1 MSHNKETHVF
11 QTEVKQLLKLMI
23 HALYSN
29 KEIFL
34 RELIS
39 NSSDALDKLRF
50 EMVSNDAL
58 SEGERDLVI
67 QLDFD
72 KEAKTITLRDNGIG
86 MTRDEVIEN
95 IGTIA
100 NSGTKKFLEKMTG
113 DQAKDSHLIGQF
125 GVGFYSAFI
134 VADKVTLRT
143 RKAGTAAD
151 QGVEWVSAGD
161 GEFTLETIEKAQKGT
176 EIVLHLKD
184 EMDEFLTDYRLKN
197 IVTTYSDH
205 INFPIQ
211 MLEEVSVAADND
223 EAEGE
228 GEGEDKQTVTEKQWK
243 QINKA
248 TAIWTQPKSSL
259 NDEDYNNFYQT
270 ISHDFEKPMSVMH
283 NKVEGTLE
291 YISLLY
297 IPSKA
302 PFDLYDRDRR
312 YGLKLYVKRVFIMD
326 DAEHLMPAYLRFVR
340 GVIDSNDLPL
350 NVSREIL
357 QSNQVVDKIRSASV
371 KRVLDQLAKLSKA
384 DDQTDYETF
393 WDQFGQVLKEGL
405 IEDYANRE
413 KLAKLMRFAT
423 THTGDKAQRVS
434 LDDYVSRM
442 KESQEA
448 IYFIVADKHTAAL
461 GSPHLE
467 AFRKKGIEVLLL
479 SDRIDEWLV
488 AHLTEFD
495 AKPLKSI
502 TQGDIKEFAEDEAS
516 LSDDEKKQR
525 TDLVE
530 KVKAALGDQVEEV
543 KMTTR
548 LTESPACIVAQEG
561 GITPH
566 MAKLMEQMGQA
577 MPKIKPVLELNPDHA
592 LVKKLASLEDESK
605 LKDWSLFLFEQAQL
619 AEGDQLASPADF
631 IKRVNNLLSSAQ

>member
-1 MSHNKETHVF
+1 MSANKETHVF

-29 KEIFL
+29 KEIFM
-34 RELIS
+34 RELVS
-39 NSSDALDKLRF
+39 NASDALDKLRF
-50 EMVSNDAL
+50 EMVSDDSL
-58 SEGERDLVI
+58 SEGESDLFI

-72 KEAKTITLRDNGIG
+72 KDAKTITLRDNGIG

-113 DQAKDSHLIGQF
+113 DQAKDSQLIGQF

-134 VADKVTLRT
+134 VADKVTLTT
-143 RKAGTAAD
+143 RKAGSNSD
-151 QGVEWVSAGD
+151 QGVLWESNGD
-161 GEFTLETIEKAQKGT
+161 GEFTLETIEKPQKGT

-184 EMDEFLTDYRLKN
+184 EMDEFLSEYRLKN
-197 IVTTYSDH
+197 IITTYSDH

-211 MLEEVSVAADND
+211 MLEDVAVAKADD
-223 EAEGE
+223 EAEE
-228 GEGEDKQTVTEKQWK
+228 KETLTEKHWK

-248 TAIWTQPKSSL
+248 TAIWTQAKSNL
-259 NDEDYNNFYQT
+259 TDEDYNNFYQA
-270 ISHDFEKPMSVMH
+270 ISHDFDKPMAVMH

-291 YISLLY
+291 YTSLLFL
-297 IPSKA
+297 PSKA

-371 KRVLDQLAKLSKA
+371 KRVLDQLAKLAKA
-384 DDQTDYETF
+384 DEKADYEKF

-405 IEDYANRE
+405 IEDFGNRE
-413 KLAKLMRFAT
+413 KLAKLMRFSS

-434 LDDYVSRM
+434 LDDYLSRM
-442 KESQEA
+442 NEGQEA
-448 IYFIVADKHTAAL
+448 IYYIVADKHAAAL

-467 AFRKKGIEVLLL
+467 AFRKKGLEVLLL

-488 AHLTEFD
+488 SHLTEFEG
-495 AKPLKSI
+495 KPLKSI
-502 TQGDIKEFAEDEAS
+502 TQGDIKELAEDENA
-516 LSDDEKKQR
+516 LSDDEKQQR
-525 TDLVE
+525 TDLAE
-530 KVKAALGDQVEEV
+530 KIKSALGDLVADV
-543 KMTTR
+543 KMTSR
-548 LTESPACIVAQEG
+548 LTESPACIVAEEG

-566 MAKLMEQMGQA
+566 MARLMEQMGQS
-577 MPKIKPVLELNPDHA
+577 MPKVKPVLELNPDHS
-592 LVKKLASLEDESK
+592 LVKRVADIESEVQV
-605 LKDWSLFLFEQAQL
+605 KDWALFLFEQAQL

-631 IKRVNNLLSSAQ
+631 IKRVNKLLMTGA